1 MTENDLIQ
9 ELAGMGVHVVYLPYR
24 LAGAYWH
31 DEGLI
36 VIDSRQTRAGQLAAL
51 AHETIHARRGDSGPQ
66 PSHVEDLVDEL
77 AAKLLIS
84 PIEYALAERV
94 YGSRPAALAAELGV
108 TQRMVEAWRRGTERG
123 WGMRA
128 GPSPPVGDPADGPP
142 RARRPLARPASGPSD
157 HSPLARYR

>member
-24 LAGAYWH
+24 FAGAYWH
-31 DEGLI
+31 DEGII

-128 GPSPPVGDPADGPP
+128 GPSPPVGDPADGP
-142 RARRPLARPASGPSD
+142 RGRGVR
-157 HSPLARYR
+157 

>member
-24 LAGAYWH
+24 LAG
-31 DEGLI
+31 GLI

-128 GPSPPVGDPADGPP
+128 GPSPPVGDPADGP
-142 RARRPLARPASGPSD
+142 RGRGVR
-157 HSPLARYR
+157 

>member
-1 MTENDLIQ
+1 M
-9 ELAGMGVHVVYLPYR
+9 
-24 LAGAYWH
+24 
-31 DEGLI
+31 
-36 VIDSRQTRAGQLAAL
+36 
-51 AHETIHARRGDSGPQ
+51 
-66 PSHVEDLVDEL
+66 DEL

-128 GPSPPVGDPADGPP
+128 GPSPPVGDPADGP
-142 RARRPLARPASGPSD
+142 RGRDVR
-157 HSPLARYR
+157 

>member
-1 MTENDLIQ
+1 M
-9 ELAGMGVHVVYLPYR
+9 
-24 LAGAYWH
+24 
-31 DEGLI
+31 
-36 VIDSRQTRAGQLAAL
+36 IDSRQTRAGQLAAL

-108 TQRMVEAWRRGTERG
+108 TQRMVEAWRSG

-128 GPSPPVGDPADGPP
+128 GPSPPVGDPADGP
-142 RARRPLARPASGPSD
+142 RGRGVR
-157 HSPLARYR
+157 

>member
-51 AHETIHARRGDSGPQ
+51 AHETIHARRGASGPQ

-94 YGSRPAALAAELGV
+94 YGSRPAALADGRSVA
-108 TQRMVEAWRRGTERG
+108 QRDRTRMGYARRSLSARRRSGRRPT
-123 WGMRA
+123 
-128 GPSPPVGDPADGPP
+128 